1 MRSSIELAW
10 LREVVGRGGPPEPEM
25 DPGGGGAAMPIVDAA
40 RGGTVA
46 RLARLAGGLIPLVSD
61 EMPELDCGRMSDERA
76 GTRLPAGGSG
86 AGVVIRDGGPLGG
99 GGVAR
104 TDATPLLGSFLFTHF
119 FSSLS

>member
-1 MRSSIELAW
+1 
-10 LREVVGRGGPPEPEM
+10 M
-25 DPGGGGAAMPIVDAA
+25 DPRGGGAAMPIVDAA

-46 RLARLAGGLIPLVSD
+46 RLAGGLIPLVSD
-61 EMPELDCGRMSDERA
+61 GMPELDCGRISDERA
-76 GTRLPAGGSG
+76 GTTLPVGGSG

-104 TDATPLLGSFLFTHF
+104 TDAAPLLGSFLFTHF